1 MHGYTGRVM
10 KGDTLIKY
18 LSKEESTPVPT
29 SVDDAVESVESWWQ
43 DPVTRE
49 WVVERPLKIL
59 LILLVAAFV
68 HWILVRL
75 INRAARHNIENQ
87 GKAFPTLFRGTDG
100 ELTVQEKAQEE
111 RRKQRVKTL
120 ASVGRS
126 AVAII
131 VWVWATLAVL
141 DQIGVN
147 IGPLIASA
155 GVVGVAIGFG
165 AQSLVK
171 DFLSGIFMLLEDQY
185 GVGDN
190 IEVNGISGD
199 VEEVTLRI
207 TTVRD
212 IDGTLWYV
220 RNGEILQVGNF
231 TATYSVARVQ
241 IPVALSA
248 DPDEVADIIL
258 ASAQRAVDDDDWKG
272 LVLDAPVLNG
282 VTEFAVDHMSYRVSV
297 KTLPGKQWAV
307 QRQLNRR
314 ILDDLQ
320 EADVPLP
327 YPNGR
332 FQLPGSKEE

>member
-1 MHGYTGRVM
+1 MNT
-10 KGDTLIKY
+10 Y
-18 LSKEESTPVPT
+18 LAQEESTSVPT
-29 SVDDAVESVESWWQ
+29 SVDDAVGSVNEWWNN
-43 DPVTRE
+43 PVTQE
-49 WVVERPLKIL
+49 WVIERPLKIVV
-59 LILLVAAFV
+59 ILVVAAII
-68 HWILVRL
+68 HWILVRV
-75 INRAARHNIENQ
+75 INRAARHNINS
-87 GKAFPTLFRGTDG
+87 GGSNFPIFFRSNSD
-100 ELTVQEKAQEE
+100 EQNAQQEAQEE

-131 VWVWATLAVL
+131 VWVWAALAVL
-141 DQIGVN
+141 DQLGVN

-185 GVGDN
+185 GVGDT

-231 TATYSVARVQ
+231 SASYSVARVQ
-241 IPVALSA
+241 IPVSLKA
-248 DPDEVADIIL
+248 DPDAVADTIIT
-258 ASAQRAVDDDDWKG
+258 SAERALEGDEWKSS
-272 LVLDAPVLNG
+272 VLEQPVLNG
-282 VTEFAVDHMSYRVSV
+282 VTDFAVDHMSYRVSV
-297 KTLPGKQWAV
+297 KTLPGQQWSV
-307 QRQLNRR
+307 QRHLNRR

-320 EADVPLP
+320 SAEVPLP

-332 FQLPGSKEE
+332 FQFPGSEEE

>member
-1 MHGYTGRVM
+1 MNT
-10 KGDTLIKY
+10 Y
-18 LSKEESTPVPT
+18 LAQEESTPVPT
-29 SVDDAVESVESWWQ
+29 SVDDAVGSVNEWWNN
-43 DPVTRE
+43 PVTQE
-49 WVVERPLKIL
+49 WIIERPLKIL
-59 LILLVAAFV
+59 VILVVAAII
-68 HWILVRL
+68 HWILVRV
-75 INRAARHNIENQ
+75 INRAARHNIDSGGNN
-87 GKAFPTLFRGTDG
+87 FPLFFRSASG
-100 ELTVQEKAQEE
+100 ELSAQQKSQEE

-131 VWVWATLAVL
+131 VWVWAALAVL
-141 DQIGVN
+141 DQLGVN

-185 GVGDN
+185 GVGDT
-190 IEVNGISGD
+190 IEVNDISGD

-220 RNGEILQVGNF
+220 RNGEILQVGNYS
-231 TATYSVARVQ
+231 ASYSVARVQ
-241 IPVALSA
+241 IPVSLKA
-248 DPDEVADIIL
+248 DPDAVADTIIS
-258 ASAQRAVDDDDWKG
+258 SAERALEGDEWKSS
-272 LVLDAPVLNG
+272 VLEPPVLNG
-282 VTEFAVDHMSYRVSV
+282 VTDFAVDHMSYRVSV
-297 KTLPGKQWAV
+297 KTLPGQQWSV
-307 QRQLNRR
+307 QRHLNRR

-320 EADVPLP
+320 SAGVPLP

-332 FQLPGSKEE
+332 IQFPGSEEE